1 MGIFVCSKVTSA
13 TTFESMEPIAEAA
26 TKSKTTNEKL
36 NKSCLIPYSNS
47 LTEDEQLEQFAKL
60 IIDIYFDQQ
69 YENEKNNNISVA
81 IGNSSNSSTGIYTP
95 LDKGENAQ
103 FQRISCNIQY

>member
-1 MGIFVCSKVTSA
+1 MKPSIENK
-13 TTFESMEPIAEAA
+13 
-26 TKSKTTNEKL
+26 KTTNEKL

-69 YENEKNNNISVA
+69 YENEKNKQCP
-81 IGNSSNSSTGIYTP
+81 SSS
-95 LDKGENAQ
+95 A
-103 FQRISCNIQY
+103 